1 MGIALAD
8 AAIDYG
14 ASVDLVLGPVNIIP
28 QKSSVKVTNVT
39 TAETMATECIARFD
53 KCDIAILA
61 AAVADFTPIRV
72 YEEKIKNKD
81 SELLLEL
88 KPTRDIAMTL
98 GMQKR
103 SSQILVGFA
112 LETDNELENAIEK
125 LRKKN
130 LDIIVLNSL
139 KEEGAGFGHNTN
151 KITLI
156 DRDNNIDKFELKSKE
171 AAAMDIGSI
180 MAARFKFF
188 LIAFLILLPGII
200 DAQELNCNIQISAQ
214 RIQGSNRQIFESMQ
228 RDLYDFMNNTV
239 WTNHV
244 FSYAERIDC
253 NILINLSDQ
262 LSADEF
268 KGTIQIQLSRPVFNT
283 TYKST
288 MLNFIDNNFQF
299 RYVEFQPLE
308 FDPST
313 YRSSLVSVLAYYTY
327 MILGFDY
334 DSFSPLGG
342 TEFFQM
348 AEKIV
353 TTAQNAPEPGW
364 KPYDGSR
371 NRNRYWLVKNVLDK
385 EYEGVRLFIYD
396 YNINGLDKMESKIAE
411 ARTSMVESLKLIQ
424 EVYRKKPD
432 PFMYLVQVI
441 MDAKSDEL
449 INIFTEAFPEEKSR
463 VVQILTEIDPANKA
477 KYEKINSANAQ

>member
-1 MGIALAD
+1 M
-8 AAIDYG
+8 
-14 ASVDLVLGPVNIIP
+14 
-28 QKSSVKVTNVT
+28 VT
-39 TAETMATECIARFD
+39 
-53 KCDIAILA
+53 
-61 AAVADFTPIRV
+61 
-72 YEEKIKNKD
+72 
-81 SELLLEL
+81 
-88 KPTRDIAMTL
+88 
-98 GMQKR
+98 
-103 SSQILVGFA
+103 
-112 LETDNELENAIEK
+112 
-125 LRKKN
+125 
-130 LDIIVLNSL
+130 
-139 KEEGAGFGHNTN
+139 
-151 KITLI
+151 
-156 DRDNNIDKFELKSKE
+156 
-171 AAAMDIGSI
+171 
-180 MAARFKFF
+180 RFKYY

-200 DAQELNCNIQISAQ
+200 NAQELNCNIQISAQ
-214 RIQGSNRQIFESMQ
+214 RIQGSNRQVFESMQ
-228 RDLYDFMNNTV
+228 RDLYEFMNNTV
-239 WTNHV
+239 WTNHL

-288 MLNFIDNNFQF
+288 LLNFIDNSFQF
-299 RYVEFQPLE
+299 KYVEFQPLE

-334 DSFSPLGG
+334 DTFAPLGG

-385 EYEGVRLFIYD
+385 EYEGVRQFLYE
-396 YNINGLDKMESKIAE
+396 YNMNGLDKMESKIAE

-424 EVYRKKPD
+424 DVYRKKPD

-449 INIFTEAFPEEKSR
+449 INIFSGAFPEEKSR

-477 KYEKINSANAQ
+477 KYEKINSANVP

>member
-1 MGIALAD
+1 M
-8 AAIDYG
+8 
-14 ASVDLVLGPVNIIP
+14 V
-28 QKSSVKVTNVT
+28 
-39 TAETMATECIARFD
+39 
-53 KCDIAILA
+53 
-61 AAVADFTPIRV
+61 
-72 YEEKIKNKD
+72 
-81 SELLLEL
+81 
-88 KPTRDIAMTL
+88 
-98 GMQKR
+98 
-103 SSQILVGFA
+103 
-112 LETDNELENAIEK
+112 
-125 LRKKN
+125 
-130 LDIIVLNSL
+130 
-139 KEEGAGFGHNTN
+139 
-151 KITLI
+151 
-156 DRDNNIDKFELKSKE
+156 
-171 AAAMDIGSI
+171 
-180 MAARFKFF
+180 RFKYY
-188 LIAFLILLPGII
+188 LIAFLILFPGII
-200 DAQELNCNIQISAQ
+200 KAQELNCNIQISAQ
-214 RIQGSNRQIFESMQ
+214 RIQGSNRQVFESMQ
-228 RDLYDFMNNTV
+228 RDLYQFMNNTV

-244 FSYAERIDC
+244 FNYAERIDC

-283 TYKST
+283 TYKT
-288 MLNFIDNNFQF
+288 TILNFIDNSFQF

-327 MILGFDY
+327 IILGFDY
-334 DSFSPLGG
+334 DTFAPLGG

-353 TTAQNAPEPGW
+353 TSAQNAPEPGW

-385 EYEGVRLFIYD
+385 EYEGVRQFLYD
-396 YNINGLDKMESKIAE
+396 YNMNGLDKMESKIAE

-424 EVYRKKPD
+424 DVYRKKPD

-449 INIFTEAFPEEKSR
+449 INIFSGAFPEEKSR

-477 KYEKINSANAQ
+477 KYETINSANVP